1 MDIIFESGS
10 KERPKGHAI
19 LYFRSATDSE
29 EVWATYM
36 VLLPISVDI
45 SKYVPPF
52 LMNQVGEIGAK
63 DLSAFAFPPA
73 PERVDG
79 YAYLEGLAASR
90 DDDLLFGGTFNATD
104 VASALMLVTD
114 AVQQYAE
121 VYASVVGLP
130 RVAEEV
136 VEAEGET
143 GEASVNEVLY
153 GLMSDGDKLSELTKL
168 VGRLRFSSEGGEDA
182 LAKEAEADIK
192 VLAGHL
198 PGDHHVGRLIDAAK
212 AEDSRGAKLADLY
225 LRRSFHLIREEY
237 VKLGEVET
245 EIKALEA
252 GKSQPSP

>member
-90 DDDLLFGGTFNATD
+90 DDDLLFGGTFNSTD
-104 VASALMLVTD
+104 VASALVLVTD

-130 RVAEEV
+130 GVAEEE
-136 VEAEGET
+136 VEEEET

-153 GLMSDGDKLSELTKL
+153 GLMSDGDKLTELTKL

-182 LAKEAEADIK
+182 LVNEAEADIR
-192 VLAGHL
+192 VLVGHL
-198 PGDHHVGRLIDAAK
+198 PGDHQIGRLIDAAK

-237 VKLGEVET
+237 VKLGQVET
-245 EIKALEA
+245 EIKVMEA
-252 GKSQPSP
+252 DESSG